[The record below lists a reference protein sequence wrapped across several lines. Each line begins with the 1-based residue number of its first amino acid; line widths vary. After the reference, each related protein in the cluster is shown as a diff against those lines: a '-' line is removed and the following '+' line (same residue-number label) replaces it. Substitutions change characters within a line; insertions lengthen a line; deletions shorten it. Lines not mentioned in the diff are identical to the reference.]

1 MMVHTRGNRTLN
13 SVASEILVSDNDN
26 LLSTTSD
33 YRVSSNRSRKPFTKK
48 ESLAILNYIQ
58 DNNLLSLLNKRSTYS
73 HLEAVKISNHRAE
86 SIRSHVRHVL
96 LPMLKNLPV
105 QANKNID
112 SKITTKNDECKN
124 LDNNNQTLR
133 SGFYRIGRQRYTLMD
148 DEAIMKYLLE
158 NNLWRRVRS
167 RALWKEMAK
176 EGVTSHSSESMRARF
191 RHHLVNSVYS
201 RLLKSLTK
209 NEQVELHNIF
219 FGGSKRYT
227 NPIEENK
234 YNDALSDDGACHSS
248 YSIDECSLN
257 LNKSNTITTYVLFN
271 QSQKNHLDKS
281 TDKETSPTTV
291 QRDKFG
297 DVLPD
302 PTKSFSPFLR
312 DQISVCSYV
321 SPKRFCNNYPRPP
334 TIIATNT
341 KKASESN
348 DLPNAST
355 SLSSLNESLLE
366 LIQGTPSQDSSSP
379 SYLSLMTSDSS
390 PSFDPMKYPVW
401 VSKLINC
408 TSYITTPLQAI
419 LLVYMTNGSVAEAY
433 NFLTTG
439 KRRPSSITNFS
450 PPLWSPDDD
459 ECLGSTDQNKLDEL
473 VSRFGWIEIV
483 KRVGFLQNK
492 NNIDTS
498 DIIKK

>member
-1 MMVHTRGNRTLN
+1 MLYPNVC
-13 SVASEILVSDNDN
+13 
-26 LLSTTSD
+26 LSF
-33 YRVSSNRSRKPFTKK
+33 R
-48 ESLAILNYIQ
+48 
-58 DNNLLSLLNKRSTYS
+58 LLNKRSTYS

-133 SGFYRIGRQRYTLMD
+133 SGFYRIGRQRYTLME

-191 RHHLVNSVYS
+191 RHHLVNSVYA

-227 NPIEENK
+227 NPMEENK

-248 YSIDECSLN
+248 YSIDEC
-257 LNKSNTITTYVLFN
+257 K
-271 QSQKNHLDKS
+271 
-281 TDKETSPTTV
+281 TSPTTV

-312 DQISVCSYV
+312 DQISVCSYE

-366 LIQGTPSQDSSSP
+366 LIQGAPSQDSSSP

>member
-1 MMVHTRGNRTLN
+1 M
-13 SVASEILVSDNDN
+13 
-26 LLSTTSD
+26 
-33 YRVSSNRSRKPFTKK
+33 
-48 ESLAILNYIQ
+48 
-58 DNNLLSLLNKRSTYS
+58 LNKRSTYS

-105 QANKNID
+105 QANRSID

-124 LDNNNQTLR
+124 LDNNNQTSR
-133 SGFYRIGRQRYTLMD
+133 NGFYRIGRQRYTLME

-158 NNLWRRVRS
+158 NNLWRQVRS

-191 RHHLVNSVYS
+191 RHHLVNSVYA
-201 RLLKSLTK
+201 RLLKSLKK

-219 FGGSKRYT
+219 FGGSKKYT
-227 NPIEENK
+227 DPMEENK
-234 YNDALSDDGACHSS
+234 YNDALSDDGVCHSS
-248 YSIDECSLN
+248 YSIDECSLD
-257 LNKSNTITTYVLFN
+257 LNKSNTITTCVLF
-271 QSQKNHLDKS
+271 
-281 TDKETSPTTV
+281 
-291 QRDKFG
+291 
-297 DVLPD
+297 
-302 PTKSFSPFLR
+302 SFSPSLR
-312 DQISVCSYV
+312 DQISVCSYE
-321 SPKRFCNNYPRPP
+321 SPKRFCTNYPRPP
-334 TIIATNT
+334 TIVATNT
-341 KKASESN
+341 KKASESS

-366 LIQGTPSQDSSSP
+366 LIQGTPSKDSSSP
-379 SYLSLMTSDSS
+379 SNLSLMTSDSS

-408 TSYITTPLQAI
+408 TSYITTPLQAM

-450 PPLWSPDDD
+450 PPLWLPDDD

>member
-1 MMVHTRGNRTLN
+1 MVCVISLMCNNFVAVDLKYVVLVPCIMHLIPAIYVERVIQ
-13 SVASEILVSDNDN
+13 VASEILVSDNDD

-58 DNNLLSLLNKRSTYS
+58 DNNLLSVFPFTEITHKKR
-73 HLEAVKISNHRAE
+73 A
-86 SIRSHVRHVL
+86 
-96 LPMLKNLPV
+96 
-105 QANKNID
+105 
-112 SKITTKNDECKN
+112 
-124 LDNNNQTLR
+124 
-133 SGFYRIGRQRYTLMD
+133 
-148 DEAIMKYLLE
+148 
-158 NNLWRRVRS
+158 
-167 RALWKEMAK
+167 
-176 EGVTSHSSESMRARF
+176 
-191 RHHLVNSVYS
+191 
-201 RLLKSLTK
+201 
-209 NEQVELHNIF
+209 VELHNIF

-312 DQISVCSYV
+312 DQISVCSYE

-473 VSRFGWIEIV
+473 VSRFGWIDIV